1 MRWRRR
7 LGRAVVLAGWLAGG
21 LFGLFGLAEASHAAS
36 LRLCDA
42 SPSLTPQQ
50 QDRLLQV
57 AALARELLDRSDAQ
71 AALVSRAG
79 VDLRRFGQR
88 YSHAGIGLR
97 AGRVG
102 AWTVR
107 QLYFACDEGRPRLY
121 DQGLAGFVSGTDTP
135 DTGRLSLLLLP
146 AVLARPLAATALDDE
161 RALSLLGARYSANA
175 HPWSTRYQNCN
186 QWLVELM
193 ALAWGAPATGADG
206 EPPRESPREGA
217 QRWLRSAG
225 YTPTRVAVGSH
236 ALMFAGGFAPWV
248 HLDDHPEA
256 DRFALAL
263 HVSLPPALEAFARS
277 RAPGSRHVELCHQGG
292 RLVIREEG
300 PPIADGCVAEAG
312 DRVVALD

>member
-1 MRWRRR
+1 MGLRRR
-7 LGRAVVLAGWLAGG
+7 LGRAVALIGWLC
-21 LFGLFGLAEASHAAS
+21 GLAVTSHAAS
-36 LRLCDA
+36 LRLCDH
-42 SPSLTPQQ
+42 SPTLTPLQ
-50 QDRLLQV
+50 QDRLLRV
-57 AALARELLDRSDAQ
+57 AGIARERLDRSDAEV
-71 AALVSRAG
+71 ALVSRAG

-88 YSHAGIGLR
+88 YSHAGVGLR

-102 AWTVR
+102 AWSVR
-107 QLYFACDEGRPRLY
+107 QLYFACDEARPRLY
-121 DQGLAGFVSGTDTP
+121 DQGLPGFVSGTDTP
-135 DTGRLSLLLLP
+135 DSGRLSLLLLP

-193 ALAWGAPATGADG
+193 ALAWGDRAAGGAG
-206 EPPRESPREGA
+206 EPPRERA
-217 QRWLRSAG
+217 QRWLRAAG
-225 YTPTRVAVGSH
+225 YTPTRVEVGSH

-248 HLDDHPEA
+248 RLDDHPEV

-263 HVSLPPALEAFARS
+263 HISLPPALEAFARS

-292 RLVIREEG
+292 RLVLREDG

-312 DRVVALD
+312 DRVVLLD